1 MNLIYI
7 LSIITF
13 TNAIR
18 VAIVGSGAAGSTAA
32 YYLTKAAEQ
41 NAGDV
46 DIDVFEKRYVAGGSE
61 FLALYIY
68 ITLISLGSRVVFPHN
83 NETYDS
89 VELGRFI

>member
-13 TNAIR
+13 TNAIK

-32 YYLTKAAEQ
+32 YYLSKAAEQ
-41 NAGDV
+41 NDGDV
-46 DIDVFEKRYVAGGSE
+46 DIDVFEKRYVAGGR
-61 FLALYIY
+61 
-68 ITLISLGSRVVFPHN
+68 SRVVFPHN